1 MDKLLT
7 CIQNVT
13 RSLVHFSTLPFFLSR
28 IEGLVSSTQFSEVEK
43 ELWKNSTCSH
53 FHKFYELHFRNFLI
67 SIF

>member
-13 RSLVHFSTLPFFLSR
+13 RSPVQFSTLPFFLSR

-43 ELWKNSTCSH
+43 ELWKTPLVHIFTNFTI
-53 FHKFYELHFRNFLI
+53 FIFRNFLI